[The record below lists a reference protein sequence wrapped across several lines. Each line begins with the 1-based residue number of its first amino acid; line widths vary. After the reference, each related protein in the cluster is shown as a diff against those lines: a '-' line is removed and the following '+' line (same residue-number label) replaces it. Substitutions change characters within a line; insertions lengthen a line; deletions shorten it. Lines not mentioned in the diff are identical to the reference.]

1 MKLHQLALLG
11 SLLAMVYC
19 VGCASTHA
27 TSTKSSSSNA
37 TAVTSEFDSL
47 AGETWRG
54 NLTYL
59 DYSSNK
65 LVTIRSTLRVTKVR
79 PGVWTFATGYDDE
92 PQANGASEVRLED
105 SGSVLNNNDI
115 AERVISRVERGD
127 QVQVTTES
135 AGQDDSRPAT
145 IRKTY
150 TVSPAKFSIRKE
162 VKLQGT
168 SEFFMRH
175 EYSWTR

>member
-1 MKLHQLALLG
+1 
-11 SLLAMVYC
+11 MVYC
-19 VGCASTHA
+19 VGCASTH
-27 TSTKSSSSNA
+27 TNSTKSSTSNVA
-37 TAVTSEFDSL
+37 AVTTEFDSL

-54 NLTYL
+54 NLTYV

-65 LVTIRSTLRVTKVR
+65 LVTIRSTLRVTKVK

-92 PQANGASEVRLED
+92 PHADGASEVRLED
-105 SGSVLNNNDI
+105 GGRYINNGDTT
-115 AERVISRVERGD
+115 ERVISRVERGD

-150 TVSPAKFSIRKE
+150 SVSRAKFSIRKM
-162 VKLQGT
+162 VKLQDA
-168 SEFFMRH
+168 SEYFMRH